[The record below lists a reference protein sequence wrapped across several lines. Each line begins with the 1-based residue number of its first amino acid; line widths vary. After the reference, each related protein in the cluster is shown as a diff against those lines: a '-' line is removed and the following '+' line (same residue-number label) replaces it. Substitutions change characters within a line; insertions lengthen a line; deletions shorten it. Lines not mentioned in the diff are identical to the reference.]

1 MKIKLNIIKDIII
14 NLFAAALC
22 TASLNLIVYPLYAK
36 RYTADEYGNILTPIG
51 VVNLLWAV
59 FGNCLNNT
67 RLVLN
72 KNQNVNNESGTYNP
86 LMIIIG
92 FTGSVIGGIIV
103 FLMGY
108 KSIIS
113 IALFCATAG
122 VGILRAYLIVI
133 YRLKLDYKSQMITN
147 AIVSCGYIFGVL
159 IISKYEFW
167 PVPILLGEFIALLYV
182 SYTTSLIKEPFCF
195 SENKKVVF
203 STFSS
208 LVGASLIGNILSY
221 FDRFMINPMLG
232 AASVSVFSVASFWG
246 KSISP
251 FISPIANVM
260 LSYLCQKDAKISM
273 KRFKLI
279 FVLSIIP
286 LALFALL
293 GVIIA
298 PTITG
303 LLYPKLIND
312 AIPYINIASI
322 GSLIAASTNLL
333 MPLLLSVVS
342 SKKILILQVIHFI
355 IYLIIALVCTKLAGL
370 MGFCVATCIIST
382 IKVILYYMFGYHVI
396 KNNSK

>member
-36 RYTADEYGNILTPIG
+36 RYTADEYGNILTAIG

-159 IISKYEFW
+159 IISKYEF
-167 PVPILLGEFIALLYV
+167 
-182 SYTTSLIKEPFCF
+182 
-195 SENKKVVF
+195 
-203 STFSS
+203 
-208 LVGASLIGNILSY
+208 
-221 FDRFMINPMLG
+221 
-232 AASVSVFSVASFWG
+232 
-246 KSISP
+246 
-251 FISPIANVM
+251 
-260 LSYLCQKDAKISM
+260 
-273 KRFKLI
+273 
-279 FVLSIIP
+279 
-286 LALFALL
+286 
-293 GVIIA
+293 
-298 PTITG
+298 
-303 LLYPKLIND
+303 
-312 AIPYINIASI
+312 
-322 GSLIAASTNLL
+322 
-333 MPLLLSVVS
+333 
-342 SKKILILQVIHFI
+342 
-355 IYLIIALVCTKLAGL
+355 
-370 MGFCVATCIIST
+370 
-382 IKVILYYMFGYHVI
+382 
-396 KNNSK
+396 